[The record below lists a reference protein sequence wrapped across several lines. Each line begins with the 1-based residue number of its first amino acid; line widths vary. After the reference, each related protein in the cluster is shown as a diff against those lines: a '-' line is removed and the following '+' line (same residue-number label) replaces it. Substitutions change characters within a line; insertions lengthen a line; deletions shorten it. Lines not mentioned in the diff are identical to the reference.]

1 MKSPMTLEDAQA
13 KAAEFIEIRRAQYG
27 DLRMEDTG
35 SGSGAP
41 EGTPAGGTNGDT
53 PVVEKPAAEEKPE
66 VPTLT
71 PEEIAEL
78 VAARDERDALKQ
90 AQMTEAEKVA
100 ESARKAEERAVK
112 AEREA
117 ARYKVAAEKGVP
129 AQLIAGDDEKAMRA
143 SADALIEFAKKTGG
157 STGPIVDPSQGSRE
171 TKLVSSA
178 DEGRAE
184 AQRRIA
190 ARNARTPKS

>member
-13 KAAEFIEIRRAQYG
+13 LAAEFIEIRRAQHG
-27 DLRMEDTG
+27 DLRMEDTTG
-35 SGSGAP
+35 GGSGAP
-41 EGTPAGGTNGDT
+41 EGTPAGGANGGT
-53 PVVEKPAAEEKPE
+53 PVVEPKPEEKPE

-100 ESARKAEERAVK
+100 ENARKAEERAVK
-112 AEREA
+112 AERDA
-117 ARYKVAAEKGVP
+117 ARYKIAAEKGVP
-129 AQLIAGDDEKAMRA
+129 AQLLAGDDEKEMRA
-143 SADALIEFAKKTGG
+143 SADALIEFAKKSGG
-157 STGPIVDPSQGSRE
+157 NPGPIVDPSQGSRE

-190 ARNARTPKS
+190 ARKKS